1 MIALIVA
8 LAVPVVQT
16 VIGRTGGFEM
26 ARSFWGALSQ
36 SSQAKPVTAE
46 ARAAPK
52 PSARALAI
60 RPSQGPLE
68 AAPVSAFPV
77 LAPPAPLFLR

>member
-1 MIALIVA
+1 MIALTVA

-16 VIGRTGGFEM
+16 AMGRTGGFEVVRFLWD
-26 ARSFWGALSQ
+26 AVSQ
-36 SSQAKPVTAE
+36 PSE

-52 PSARALAI
+52 PIVRALAVG
-60 RPSQGPLE
+60 PSLGPLE

-77 LAPPAPLFLR
+77 SIPPAPHILR